1 MERANFMGRFVERPV
16 GADVPSGPGDVTEA
30 VRGRII
36 SAPTKTH
43 HVGPDA
49 SSGHGGHRGLALYT
63 KNGRVGNAIK
73 LRALSLR
80 ASPQTGAAIRF
91 L

>member
-1 MERANFMGRFVERPV
+1 MLLPFALGLTWVSSMYFNAVLQLFVP
-16 GADVPSGPGDVTEA
+16 GAAFPYGDLVFTTYL
-30 VRGRII
+30 IY
-36 SAPTKTH
+36 
-43 HVGPDA
+43 
-49 SSGHGGHRGLALYT
+49 LYHCL
-63 KNGRVGNAIK
+63 VLNAIK